1 MSTLTFTTWTNDSP
15 ESPKM
20 IPSPATVYKVLE
32 MANPKHRNGNHIII
46 ARYRWLRYNELPMP
60 EDLELPN
67 LCITIKNGKPLRAFY
82 DNRLSH
88 IIKKQKYT
96 IQILN

>member
-1 MSTLTFTTWTNDSP
+1 MKTTPNPQTL
-15 ESPKM
+15 
-20 IPSPATVYKVLE
+20 AKVLE
-32 MANPKHRNGNHIII
+32 HANPKYRSGNHIII

-60 EDLELPN
+60 EDMELPN

-82 DNRLSH
+82 DNRLTH
-88 IIKKQKYT
+88 IIKKQNYT

>member
-1 MSTLTFTTWTNDSP
+1 MKTQSFTTSINDYCKPQNMPLDCISV
-15 ESPKM
+15 SR
-20 IPSPATVYKVLE
+20 VLE
-32 MANPKHRNGNHIII
+32 MANPKHKQGNHIII
-46 ARYRWLRYNELPMP
+46 ARYRWLRFNELPMP
-60 EDLELPN
+60 EDMELPN
-67 LCITIKNGKPLRAFY
+67 LCITIKNGKPERAFY